1 MIFWCRNNFIQKAGG
16 ASGRSKVNEQSYFG
30 NSDNQGKA
38 DTVTAACTAVSLL
51 YLGYTTSS
59 CIRDSATLQN
69 ILSSSTK
76 CPQEKCSI
84 ALKKILCYILPD
96 MDLHKGCSYVKKKK
110 QRPKKKDPGRIIST
124 ELSTDDYSQ
133 ASSHYRLARDLL
145 PAAFRPWAG
154 SVLIMQPGRSCG
166 LLRSAHIDARLS
178 AGARST

>member
-1 MIFWCRNNFIQKAGG
+1 MHCSFIVVPWLHYILLHQRFCDTSEYSIF
-16 ASGRSKVNEQSYFG
+16 
-30 NSDNQGKA
+30 
-38 DTVTAACTAVSLL
+38 L
-51 YLGYTTSS
+51 YKMSPRKMLH
-59 CIRDSATLQN
+59 CF
-69 ILSSSTK
+69 
-76 CPQEKCSI
+76 
-84 ALKKILCYILPD
+84 KKILCYILPD

-110 QRPKKKDPGRIIST
+110 SKGQKKKKDPGRIIST

>member
-1 MIFWCRNNFIQKAGG
+1 ML
-16 ASGRSKVNEQSYFG
+16 
-30 NSDNQGKA
+30 
-38 DTVTAACTAVSLL
+38 LL

-59 CIRDSATLQN
+59 CIRDSVTLQN
-69 ILSSSTK
+69 ILAISLLHPIFLYKMSSRK
-76 CPQEKCSI
+76 MLHCF
-84 ALKKILCYILPD
+84 KKKNLCYILPY
-96 MDLHKGCSYVKKKK
+96 MDLHNGCSYVKKKK
-110 QRPKKKDPGRIIST
+110 AKAKKKNKIKKDPGRIIST

-133 ASSHYRLARDLL
+133 VSSHYRLARDLL

>member
-1 MIFWCRNNFIQKAGG
+1 MRK
-16 ASGRSKVNEQSYFG
+16 RK
-30 NSDNQGKA
+30 
-38 DTVTAACTAVSLL
+38 
-51 YLGYTTSS
+51 
-59 CIRDSATLQN
+59 QN
-69 ILSSSTK
+69 INTKKTNTNNDCISTSYL
-76 CPQEKCSI
+76 CI
-84 ALKKILCYILPD
+84 LKK
-96 MDLHKGCSYVKKKK
+96 
-110 QRPKKKDPGRIIST
+110 KKKDPGRIIST